1 MERNIQIQVSYKINI
16 IFISIIQK
24 KKELNKKE
32 IDIVRIDTLF
42 NLEKMGRMIYVQ
54 NSFNILIN
62 LYKDNAK
69 TVFNKNINHI
79 LVCKVF

>member
-32 IDIVRIDTLF
+32 IDIFRIDTLS
-42 NLEKMGRMIYVQ
+42 NLDKMGRMIYVQ

>member
-32 IDIVRIDTLF
+32 IDIFRIDTLS
-42 NLEKMGRMIYVQ
+42 NLDKMGRMIYVQ

-79 LVCKVF
+79 LVRKVF

>member
-24 KKELNKKE
+24 KKEISKKE
-32 IDIVRIDTLF
+32 IDIFRIDTLF
-42 NLEKMGRMIYVQ
+42 NLDKMGRMIYVQ

-79 LVCKVF
+79 LVRKVF